1 MKGLVSVWGTLAYVY
16 AIRLGRNQARRPF
29 CGIEGKESTPYCV
42 RQHV

>member
-1 MKGLVSVWGTLAYVY
+1 MKGLVSVWDTLAYVY

-29 CGIEGKESTPYCV
+29 SGIHGEDSKTDCV